1 MVKEETLRKVTRVS
15 TESFDSINAD
25 DAIED
30 MGQVLLWSNGEL
42 QERKIIYPGMQQ
54 REVLT
59 AFREIRTKILMK
71 SASKNLVIL
80 VTSVGHRGGAS
91 FAAIN
96 MAAAF
101 AMDEGKTA
109 LYIDCNLDDSIS
121 EDLLPIPAEN
131 GITDYLAN
139 EKLNIEDIIYATGI
153 HKLRIVPVGYSKER
167 AVEYFNSRRMQQFI
181 KEVRSRYKDRFVVI
195 DTPSASNSIEA
206 RVLSQYC
213 DASVLVVPSGQVVT
227 DQIMAGIDAL
237 GREKL
242 AGIIFNN

>member
-1 MVKEETLRKVTRVS
+1 VKEEPLRKVSRVAPDLMGN
-15 TESFDSINAD
+15 TDVDDSIG
-25 DAIED
+25 D
-30 MGQVLLWSNGEL
+30 MNQVLLWSNAEL
-42 QERKIIYPGMQQ
+42 QDRKIIYPGMQK
-54 REVLT
+54 RDVLN

-71 SASKNLVIL
+71 SQSKNLVVL
-80 VTSVGHRGGAS
+80 VSSVGHRGGAS

-109 LYIDCNLDDSIS
+109 LYIDCNLEDTIS
-121 EDLLPIPAEN
+121 DDLLPVPADR
-131 GITDYLAN
+131 GITDYLADEN
-139 EKLNIEDIIYATGI
+139 LKIENIIYATGI
-153 HKLRIVPVGYSKER
+153 HRLRIVPVGYAKDR
-167 AVEYFNSRRMQQFI
+167 AVEYFNSRRMHQFI
-181 KEVRSRYKDRFVVI
+181 REIKSRYQDRFIVI

-237 GREKL
+237 GKDKF
-242 AGIIFNN
+242 AGLIFNN